1 MPRLAH
7 EQKLVMEI
15 NPKSRISE
23 SFRTLRTNIRFA
35 RWENPVR
42 TLLITSAV
50 PGEGKTTTAANLAV
64 SYAHEG
70 KKVLLVDAD
79 LRKPSLHLMFGQTNL
94 YGLTNLLT
102 NERPDQEAIRES
114 YIPNLS
120 LVPSGTIPPNPAEIL
135 SSSRLDSLLEEWKRQ
150 FDIVIFDSPP
160 TLAITDGLVVATRCD
175 GVILV
180 VQAGKVKLEQVR
192 KAKMNLEL
200 VKSTVLGVVLNHV
213 RRSKTTQANLQYYE
227 TDE

>member
-1 MPRLAH
+1 M
-7 EQKLVMEI
+7 
-15 NPKSRISE
+15 
-23 SFRTLRTNIRFA
+23 
-35 RWENPVR
+35 
-42 TLLITSAV
+42 ITSAV

-79 LRKPSLHLMFGQTNL
+79 LRKPSLHLMFGQPNL

-135 SSSRLDSLLEEWKRQ
+135 SSPRLDSLLEEWKRQ

-200 VKSTVLGVVLNHV
+200 VKSTILGVVLNNV
-213 RRSKTTQANLQYYE
+213 RRSKAAQASLQYYE
-227 TDE
+227 TD

>member
-200 VKSTVLGVVLNHV
+200 VKSTVLGVVLNNV
-213 RRSKTTQANLQYYE
+213 RRSKAAQASLQYYE
-227 TDE
+227 TD